1 MENHSKILDCK
12 VLVVG
17 KNTHLQTIVAFY
29 ITAENEDGI
38 EEQQI
43 EMENKLRKIF
53 PPYML
58 PKLFS
63 CSSFPTLVNG
73 KVDRQALI
81 KSYED
86 GLVFEASYTDEELKQ
101 DGCTDS
107 QFYDEARK
115 ILNAICS
122 VLGKYLVDMVKV
134 HIYKHKIEINTCE
147 TINVVSI

>member
-1 MENHSKILDCK
+1 MENHPKILDCK

-17 KNTHLQTIVAFY
+17 RNTHFQNIVAFY
-29 ITAENEDGI
+29 KSTEKENKIEDQKI
-38 EEQQI
+38 DI
-43 EMENKLRKIF
+43 ENKLRMIL

-122 VLGKYLVDMVKV
+122 VLGKYL
-134 HIYKHKIEINTCE
+134 
-147 TINVVSI
+147 